1 MLLHTLIAIYGFPET
16 NICLAVWI
24 QKWLN
29 YTSKSPK
36 AMLVCTTKTDP
47 MDRSRTT
54 LEKLHS
60 LRISIDQHQNAH
72 QEIYRSTHDLLLE
85 AIEGRPAEDSIS
97 WPIKIGDPFLDLV
110 KQGEW
115 MARIMLLFHGLG
127 MHMLSRKWFARGS
140 GRRLV
145 LGILQPLEG
154 QVPLEWLD
162 MTRWIREAVEI

>member
-1 MLLHTLIAIYGFPET
+1 M
-16 NICLAVWI
+16 
-24 QKWLN
+24 
-29 YTSKSPK
+29 
-36 AMLVCTTKTDP
+36 
-47 MDRSRTT
+47 
-54 LEKLHS
+54 EKLHS
-60 LRISIDQHQNAH
+60 LRISIDQHQDAH
-72 QEIYRSTHDLLLE
+72 QEIYRSTHDLLLK
-85 AIEGRPAEDSIS
+85 AIEGWHTESIL
-97 WPIKIGDPFLDLV
+97 WPIEIGEPFLNLV

-127 MHMLSRKWFARGS
+127 MHLLSRRWFARGS